1 MRKRRQSAGSTTGPA
16 TTQAGPTSAGPGRGN
31 AARQST
37 LNGRG
42 PNPGEEKQGDWGDLW
57 SWWGSDEEKVGDDDE
72 FAWWNPWT
80 WWGDETDT
88 DTPTIDTPSPS
99 IDTPAPTVDGP
110 DVDTPEVKDEEIK
123 EVIEEVKEV
132 EEKVEPDLALRPESM
147 RSGQYGALI
156 QKGGGTIE
164 IKESAEPGAAVKLT
178 IADGTACHIKTVG
191 GGMIEVAFRKGDKEE
206 TGWVAAGLFSD
217 QPRLF
222 KDDDNSDLMEDY
234 TWTHFSGDQSMP
246 EGADGRTV
254 QQGGLADCYF
264 VAAMNAVGMANPQFL
279 RESIVYDKTTGMYKC
294 RFFEEAGWDHQTG
307 KPKTSEVWVE
317 VDGYLPTSGT
327 SLDAAYADK
336 NDSTVWGAIYEKA
349 YAKWKGGYNV
359 MGDGGY
365 GSKAMEEMTG
375 NPSSYRN
382 TSQLSEDEV
391 IPFFEKAKSEGLAI
405 YTGSNSTG
413 KVETQTPLTDK
424 GDGKYAGTVT
434 QSHKWNHMEPG
445 TVRIE
450 DLSGNAGYAR
460 DTGREGDKKAGFRG
474 AAVTGGEVVYKP
486 NTIEIEFAEGKRP
499 EAADQLQV
507 NAEFKGMIYPT
518 KQVIGWHGYS
528 FDKVVDGDKVQLYNP
543 WGSYQ
548 PKPLTPAEYLAN
560 YGSLSTA
567 QVPQAAGES

>member
-1 MRKRRQSAGSTTGPA
+1 MRKRRQQTGTAVSLQGGAAGQ
-16 TTQAGPTSAGPGRGN
+16 QAGAGRGN
-31 AARQST
+31 ASRQSA
-37 LNGRG
+37 LAARG
-42 PNPGEEKQGDWGDLW
+42 AHPGEEKQGDWSDLF
-57 SWWGSDEEKVGDDDE
+57 SWWGSETDEEKVGDDD

-80 WWGDETDT
+80 WWSDSSDT
-88 DTPTIDTPSPS
+88 DTPSIDTPSPTIDS
-99 IDTPAPTVDGP
+99 PSPSVDGPEIDTPV
-110 DVDTPEVKDEEIK
+110 VKDEEVK
-123 EVIEEVKEV
+123 EVIEEVKDV
-132 EEKVEPDLALRPESM
+132 EDNVDPDLALRPESM

-156 QKGGGTIE
+156 QKSGGSID
-164 IKESAEPGAAVKLT
+164 IKESAEPGAAVKLSV
-178 IADGTACHIKTVG
+178 ADGTACHIKSIN

-206 TGWVAAGLFSD
+206 TGWVASGLFSD

-222 KDDDNSDLMEDY
+222 KDDDNADLMEDY
-234 TWTHFSGDQSMP
+234 TWTHFEGDQSMP
-246 EGADGRTV
+246 TGADGRTV

-279 RESIVYDKTTGMYKC
+279 RESIIYHKATGMYRC
-294 RFFEEAGWDHQTG
+294 RFYEEAGWDYQAG
-307 KPKTSEVWVE
+307 AAKTREVWIE
-317 VDGYLPTSGT
+317 VDGYLPTSG
-327 SLDAAYADK
+327 SSKDAAYADK

-382 TSQLSEDEV
+382 TSQLSEEEV
-391 IPFFEKAKSEGLAI
+391 IPFFEKAKAEGLAI

-413 KVETQTPLTDK
+413 TVETQTPLTDK
-424 GDGKYAGTVT
+424 GDGKYSGTVK

-450 DLSGNAGYAR
+450 DLSGVAGTAR
-460 DTGREGDKKAGFRG
+460 DTGSEGDKKSSLTG
-474 AAVTGGEVVYKP
+474 ANVTGGEVVYKP
-486 NTIEIEFAEGKRP
+486 NTIELELAEGARP
-499 EAADQLQV
+499 AADQLQV
-507 NAEFKGMIYPT
+507 DAEFKGMIYPE

-567 QVPQAAGES
+567 QVPQAEGEG

>member
-16 TTQAGPTSAGPGRGN
+16 ATQAGPTSTGPGSSN

-42 PNPGEEKQGDWGDLW
+42 PHPGEQKQGDWDDWWGWGTGDTDSEW
-57 SWWGSDEEKVGDDDE
+57 SWWDPMSWWGSSD
-72 FAWWNPWT
+72 
-80 WWGDETDT
+80 TDT
-88 DTPTIDTPSPS
+88 PTVDTPTIDTP
-99 IDTPAPTVDGP
+99 TPTVDGP
-110 DVDTPEVKDEEIK
+110 DVDTPDVKEEEIK

-178 IADGTACHIKTVG
+178 IADGTACHIKSIS
-191 GGMIEVAFRKGDKEE
+191 GGMVEVAFRKGDKEE
-206 TGWVAAGLFSD
+206 TGWVASGLFSD

-222 KDDDNSDLMEDY
+222 KDDDNASLMEDY
-234 TWTHFSGDQSMP
+234 TWTHVSGDQSMP

-254 QQGGLADCYF
+254 EQGGLADCYF

-294 RFFEEAGWDHQTG
+294 RFFEEAGWDYQTG
-307 KPKTSEVWVE
+307 KAKTQEVWIE
-317 VDGYLPTSGT
+317 VDGYLPTKGT
-327 SLDAAYADK
+327 STDAAYADGDGSK
-336 NDSTVWGAIYEKA
+336 WGAIYEKA

-424 GDGKYAGTVT
+424 GDGKYAGEVK

-460 DTGREGDKKAGFRG
+460 DTGREGDKKSDLRG
-474 AAVTGGEVVYKP
+474 TNVTGGEVVYKP
-486 NTIEIEFAEGKRP
+486 NTIEVEYAEGKRP
-499 EAADQLQV
+499 TAADQLQV